1 MRVVTDTAT
10 STPQSHTARVAVVSF
25 LIDLVAVGVFV
36 FLGRMSHGESNSLTG
51 FLTTFWPFALGL
63 AFAWIIS
70 AASTRPTSPG
80 KGAAV
85 WAVTLAAGML
95 IRWVSGQGIAFSFVL
110 VAGIV
115 TLILLLGWRLVW
127 RALGRPRSRA
137 PRD

>member
-1 MRVVTDTAT
+1 MSDTQVSSASVSPVKRAVIAAVIDVVM
-10 STPQSHTARVAVVSF
+10 
-25 LIDLVAVGVFV
+25 VGVFV
-36 FLGRMSHGESNSLTG
+36 YLGRMSHGESNTPTG

-63 AFAWIIS
+63 AFAWLLS
-70 AASTRPTSPG
+70 GASRRPMSPG

-85 WAVTLAAGML
+85 WAITLAAGML

-127 RALGRPRSRA
+127 QGFARSRA
-137 PRD
+137 RRG